1 MAKTY
6 NIGVCVRIVRK
17 DSIFKIK
24 DWKIDDVK
32 DIQEIGGGETRTFFL
47 KSKKVKK
54 PIQVDQVWLDRN
66 TKIVK
71 CKL

>member
-1 MAKTY
+1 MAEYKPEM
-6 NIGVCVRIVRK
+6 CVRIVRK

-54 PIQVDQVWLDRN
+54 PIQVNKVWLDRN
-66 TKIVK
+66 TKIVR
-71 CKL
+71 CK

>member
-1 MAKTY
+1 MVEYKR
-6 NIGVCVRIVRK
+6 GKCVRIVRE

-24 DWKIDDVK
+24 DWKIDDIK

-54 PIQVDQVWLDRN
+54 PIQVDKRWLDRN
-66 TKIVK
+66 TKIVR
-71 CKL
+71 CKR